1 MQLPANASRVRA
13 NSSPQ
18 ASRCSVP
25 WLLSICK
32 GVVSH
37 GWVRPF
43 VITRGSSCGRAG
55 ATPIPYKGPLP
66 CWQRLPT
73 IGVRSKLRSQLE
85 SQGIAFG
92 ELVPHLGDFND
103 DLRAFGRDALRRS
116 LLGAMKAQGLE
127 IEDE

>member
-1 MQLPANASRVRA
+1 M
-13 NSSPQ
+13 
-18 ASRCSVP
+18 
-25 WLLSICK
+25 
-32 GVVSH
+32 
-37 GWVRPF
+37 
-43 VITRGSSCGRAG
+43 
-55 ATPIPYKGPLP
+55 
-66 CWQRLPT
+66 
-73 IGVRSKLRSQLE
+73 E